1 MWVPSVIQPVT
12 NVVCLA
18 VWKNAL
24 YGLLILC
31 DFGQMSAEMPLL
43 FRITLMFCFSFS
55 FFFNMAGKQV
65 VTSLLPT
72 AAVINYCSVLC
83 LENTDFYYCRVDF
96 SAQQWQGWQI
106 QVVWK
111 LSLIL

>member
-1 MWVPSVIQPVT
+1 MT
-12 NVVCLA
+12 NVVCLE

-31 DFGQMSAEMPLL
+31 HFGQMSGEMPLL
-43 FRITLMFCFSFS
+43 FRITLMFWFSFS
-55 FFFNMAGKQV
+55 FFFFNMAGKQV

-72 AAVINYCSVLC
+72 AAVINYCSLVC

-96 SAQQWQGWQI
+96 SDQQ
-106 QVVWK
+106 
-111 LSLIL
+111 